1 MYGSSSPE
9 TEEDRRATAS
19 AFDADAADDV
29 YTVIVSHADT
39 ANAFTEKNAM
49 EINTVE
55 DCRH

>member
-1 MYGSSSPE
+1 MEVPPRRQ
-9 TEEDRRATAS
+9 EDRRATAS